1 MDDDIRALIQ
11 SIHDAPPQAVVA
23 LAGAGSEALAWLLS
37 VPGASRTLL
46 EALVPYGRNSMIA
59 FLGHEPDQYVSPAN
73 ARAMAQAACQRAL
86 TLRENDGPV
95 LGLACTATLA
105 TDRPKRGDHRCCIAT
120 WNADTVATFNLVLH
134 KDLRSRAAE
143 EEVSSRLVLRA
154 LADASGVPFQL
165 PSLLT
170 GGDRLET
177 SRWNHANP
185 IEALTDPASA
195 CGVRTVTVHPDGR
208 TDVNEPWQG
217 AVLPGSFRPLHDG
230 HMKLADTASRIT
242 NQPLAFELSVS
253 NVDKPALTAAEVE
266 QRLHQ
271 FRDRNPVIL
280 TRAPTFLEKARLL
293 PGCPIVLGWD
303 TAIRLVHPR
312 YYGNDESAM
321 EAALKEIGD
330 LGCRILVAGRLNDGA
345 FRELGDVAI
354 PPEHARLFQAIP
366 ESDFRSDISSTEL
379 RGESS

>member
-1 MDDDIRALIQ
+1 M
-11 SIHDAPPQAVVA
+11 
-23 LAGAGSEALAWLLS
+23 
-37 VPGASRTLL
+37 
-46 EALVPYGRNSMIA
+46 
-59 FLGHEPDQYVSPAN
+59 
-73 ARAMAQAACQRAL
+73 
-86 TLRENDGPV
+86 
-95 LGLACTATLA
+95 
-105 TDRPKRGDHRCCIAT
+105 
-120 WNADTVATFNLVLH
+120 
-134 KDLRSRAAE
+134 
-143 EEVSSRLVLRA
+143 
-154 LADASGVPFQL
+154 ADASGVPFQL

-230 HMKLADTASRIT
+230 HLKLAATASRIT

-266 QRLHQ
+266 QRLDQ

-321 EAALKEIGD
+321 KAALKEIAD
-330 LGCRILVAGRLNDGA
+330 LGCRILVAGRLNDGS
-345 FRELGDVAI
+345 FRQLSDVAI
-354 PPEHARLFQAIP
+354 PPEHAHLFQAIP

-379 RGESS
+379 RGEA